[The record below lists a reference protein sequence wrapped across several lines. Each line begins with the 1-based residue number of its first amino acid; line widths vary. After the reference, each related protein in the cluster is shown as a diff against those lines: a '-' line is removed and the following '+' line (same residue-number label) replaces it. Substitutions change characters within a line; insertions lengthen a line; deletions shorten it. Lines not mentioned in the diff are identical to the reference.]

1 MRPTRLDRLF
11 ADATT
16 LPGIG
21 PKLGKVLAEFTGDK
35 LIDLLFHL
43 PSNLIDRQYRP
54 SLSEVEDGRIA
65 TFEVEVMKHEAPP
78 NQGRRRNLPYRI
90 LCGNETGYL
99 SLVFFH
105 ARGDWLGKAMPEGA
119 KRMVS
124 GRVERFRE
132 QLQIV
137 HPDHMLPQ
145 AEFDKLPIVEPV
157 YPLTAGLS
165 AKVLMKAIQAALPE
179 LPALPEWQEA
189 EWVKQ
194 QGWADWQGAVQ
205 AVHRPENMA
214 ALEPQNAARARLA
227 YDELLAHQLV
237 LALVRRDR
245 KKQQGRA
252 YQAADDLQSRLL
264 GLLPFPLTG
273 SQENAIADI
282 RADMA
287 EPMRMLRL
295 LQGDVGS
302 GKTVVAVM
310 AMLQAVANGVQAALM
325 APTEILARQHAE
337 TLGPW
342 LDELG
347 INWQVMTARNKGKL
361 RQESLDALAAGDVQI
376 AIGTH
381 ALFQDD
387 VAFKD
392 LGLAV
397 VDEQHRFGVQ
407 QRMALSNKGN
417 NDEGGGVDVLVM
429 TATPI
434 PRTLTLTAY
443 GDMDVSRMP
452 DKPPGRKPVDTR
464 VISMDR
470 YEEVAQ
476 SLGNAIKDGAR
487 VYWVCPLVS
496 ESELVDLAAAEDRA
510 KALHAVYGDT
520 VGIVHGQMKP
530 AEKDAVMARFASGEI
545 SILVATTVIEVGVNV
560 PEATVMVIEHAERFG
575 LAQLHQLRGRVG
587 RGLDKSSCVLLYRG
601 PLGETAK
608 ARLSIM
614 RETEDGFK
622 IAEEDLRLRGAGEVL
637 GTRQS
642 GLPAFRLADLEA
654 HADLLPAVHDDV
666 KLLLERDPLLKSPR
680 GEALRVLLYLFR
692 RDEAIRFLQSG

>member
-1 MRPTRLDRLF
+1 MRPTRLDTLF

-21 PKLGKVLAEFTGDK
+21 PKLGKLLAEFTGDK
-35 LIDLLFHL
+35 VIDLLFHL
-43 PSNLIDRQYRP
+43 PANLIDRQYRP
-54 SLSEVEDGRIA
+54 SLAEVEDGRIA
-65 TFEVEVMKHEAPP
+65 TFDVEVMKHDAPP
-78 NQGRRRNLPYRI
+78 NMGKRRNLPYRI
-90 LCGNETGYL
+90 LCGNETGYV
-99 SLVFFH
+99 SLVFFR
-105 ARGDWLGKAMPEGA
+105 ARGDWLTKAMPVGA
-119 KRMVS
+119 RRMVS

-145 AEFDKLPIVEPV
+145 AEFEKLPIVEPV

-165 AKVLMKAIQAALPE
+165 AKVLMKAIQAALPQ

-189 EWVKQ
+189 EWLKQ
-194 QGWADWQGAVQ
+194 QGWDDWHSAVQ
-205 AVHRPENMA
+205 TVHRPENMA
-214 ALEPQNAARARLA
+214 ALEPQNPARVRLA

-252 YQAADDLQSRLL
+252 YPAADEMQARLL
-264 GLLPFPLTG
+264 ALLPFPLTR
-273 SQENAIADI
+273 SQEAAIADI

-287 EPMRMLRL
+287 APMRMLRL

-302 GKTVVAVM
+302 GKTVVAM
-310 AMLQAVANGVQAALM
+310 MGMLQAVANGAQAALM
-325 APTEILARQHAE
+325 APTEILARQHAD

-347 INWQVMTARNKGKL
+347 IKWQLMTARNKGKL
-361 RQESLDALAAGDVQI
+361 RAENLEALSAGDVQI

-387 VAFKD
+387 VAFEN

-407 QRMALSNKGN
+407 QRMALSTKGH
-417 NDEGGGVDVLVM
+417 GVDVLVM

-452 DKPPGRKPVDTR
+452 DKPPGRQPVDTR

-470 YEEVAQ
+470 YGEVAQ

-496 ESELVDLAAAEDRA
+496 ESELIDLAAAEDRA
-510 KALHAVYGDT
+510 KALRAIYGDT
-520 VGIVHGQMKP
+520 VGIVHGQMKA
-530 AEKDAVMARFASGEI
+530 AEKDAVMARFAAGEI

-587 RGLDKSSCVLLYRG
+587 RGRDKSSCVLLYRG
-601 PLGETAK
+601 PLGETSK
-608 ARLSIM
+608 ARLTIM

-680 GEALRVLLYLFR
+680 GEALRELLYLFR

>member
-1 MRPTRLDRLF
+1 MRPTRLDTLF

-21 PKLGKVLAEFTGDK
+21 PKLGKLLAEFTGDRV
-35 LIDLLFHL
+35 IDLLFHL
-43 PSNLIDRQYRP
+43 PANLIDRQYRP
-54 SLSEVEDGRIA
+54 SLAEVEDGRIA
-65 TFEVEVMKHEAPP
+65 TFDVEVMKHDAPP
-78 NQGRRRNLPYRI
+78 NMGKRRNLPYRI
-90 LCGNETGYL
+90 LCGNETGYV
-99 SLVFFH
+99 SLVFFR
-105 ARGDWLGKAMPEGA
+105 ARGDWLTKAMPVGA
-119 KRMVS
+119 RRMVS

-145 AEFDKLPIVEPV
+145 AEFEKLPIVEPV

-165 AKVLMKAIQAALPE
+165 AKVLMKAIQAALPQ

-189 EWVKQ
+189 EWLKQ
-194 QGWADWQGAVQ
+194 QGWDDWHSAVQ
-205 AVHRPENMA
+205 TVHRPENMA
-214 ALEPQNAARARLA
+214 ALEPQNPARVRLA

-252 YQAADDLQSRLL
+252 YPAADEMQARLL
-264 GLLPFPLTG
+264 ALLPFPLTG
-273 SQENAIADI
+273 SQEAAIADI

-287 EPMRMLRL
+287 APMRMLRL

-302 GKTVVAVM
+302 GKTVVAM
-310 AMLQAVANGVQAALM
+310 MGMLQAVANGAQAALM
-325 APTEILARQHAE
+325 APTEILARQHAD

-347 INWQVMTARNKGKL
+347 IKWQLMTARNKGKL
-361 RQESLDALAAGDVQI
+361 RAENLEALSAGDVQI

-387 VAFKD
+387 VAFQN

-407 QRMALSNKGN
+407 QRMALSTKGH
-417 NDEGGGVDVLVM
+417 GVDVLVM

-452 DKPPGRKPVDTR
+452 DKPPGRQPVDTR

-470 YEEVAQ
+470 YAEVAQ

-496 ESELVDLAAAEDRA
+496 ESELIDLAAAEDRA
-510 KALHAVYGDT
+510 KALRAIYGDT
-520 VGIVHGQMKP
+520 VGIVHGQMKA
-530 AEKDAVMARFASGEI
+530 AEKDAVMARFAAGEI

-587 RGLDKSSCVLLYRG
+587 RGRDKSSCVLLYRG
-601 PLGETAK
+601 PLGETSK
-608 ARLSIM
+608 ARLTIM

-680 GEALRVLLYLFR
+680 GEALRELLYLFR
-692 RDEAIRFLQSG
+692 RDEAMRFLQSG

>member
-1 MRPTRLDRLF
+1 MRPTLLDTLF

-21 PKLGKVLAEFTGDK
+21 PKLGKILAEFTGDK
-35 LIDLLFHL
+35 IVDLLFHL

-54 SLSEVEDGRIA
+54 SLAEVEDGRIA
-65 TFEVEVMKHEAPP
+65 TFEVEVMKHDVP
-78 NQGRRRNLPYRI
+78 RRRNLPYRI

-105 ARGDWLGKAMPEGA
+105 ARGDWLGKAMPQGA
-119 KRMVS
+119 TRMVS

-145 AEFDKLPIVEPV
+145 AEFDKIPIVEPV

-165 AKVLMKAIQAALPE
+165 AKALMKATQAALPD
-179 LPALPEWQEA
+179 LRALPEWQEV
-189 EWVKQ
+189 EWLKQ
-194 QGWADWQGAVQ
+194 QDWSDWQDSVQ
-205 AVHRPENMA
+205 AVHRPENMS
-214 ALEPQNAARARLA
+214 ALEPTHSARARLA

-245 KKQQGRA
+245 KKQEGRT
-252 YQAADDLQSRLL
+252 YQPADDFQARLL
-264 GLLPFPLTG
+264 AMLPFPLTG
-273 SQENAIADI
+273 SQEAAIADI
-282 RADMA
+282 RDDMA
-287 EPMRMLRL
+287 SPMRMLRL

-302 GKTVVAVM
+302 GKTIVALM
-310 AMLQAVANGVQAALM
+310 GMLQAVANGAQSALM
-325 APTEILARQHAE
+325 APTEILARQHAD

-347 INWQVMTARNKGKL
+347 IRWQLMTARNKGKM
-361 RQESLDALAAGDVQI
+361 RQESLDALANGDVQI

-387 VAFKD
+387 VAFAD

-407 QRMALSNKGN
+407 QRMALSSKGT
-417 NDEGGGVDVLVM
+417 GVDVLVM

-452 DKPPGRKPVDTR
+452 DKPPGRQPVETR

-470 YEEVAQ
+470 YPEVAQ
-476 SLGNAIKDGAR
+476 GLNNALAEGAR
-487 VYWVCPLVS
+487 IYWVCPLVN

-510 KALHAVYGDT
+510 KALQKIYGDR
-520 VGIVHGQMKP
+520 VGLVHGQMKP
-530 AEKDAVMARFASGEI
+530 AEKDAVMTRFAAGDI

-608 ARLSIM
+608 SRLNIM

-642 GLPAFRLADLEA
+642 GLPLFRLADLEA

-666 KLLLERDPLLKSPR
+666 KLLLERDPLLTSPR

>member
-1 MRPTRLDRLF
+1 MRPTRLDTLF

-21 PKLGKVLAEFTGDK
+21 PKLGKLLAEFTGDK
-35 LIDLLFHL
+35 VIDLLFHL
-43 PSNLIDRQYRP
+43 PANLIDRQYRP
-54 SLSEVEDGRIA
+54 SLAEVEDGRIA
-65 TFEVEVMKHEAPP
+65 TFDVEVMKHDAPP
-78 NQGRRRNLPYRI
+78 NMGKRRNLPYRI
-90 LCGNETGYL
+90 LCGNETGYV
-99 SLVFFH
+99 SLVFFR
-105 ARGDWLGKAMPEGA
+105 ARGDWLTMAMPVGA
-119 KRMVS
+119 RRMVS

-145 AEFDKLPIVEPV
+145 AEFEKLPIVEPV

-165 AKVLMKAIQAALPE
+165 AKVLMKAIQAALPQ

-189 EWVKQ
+189 EWLKQ
-194 QGWADWQGAVQ
+194 QGWDDWHSAVQ
-205 AVHRPENMA
+205 TVHRPENMA
-214 ALEPQNAARARLA
+214 ALEPQNPARVRLA

-252 YQAADDLQSRLL
+252 YPAADEMQARLL
-264 GLLPFPLTG
+264 ALLPFPLTG
-273 SQENAIADI
+273 SQEAAIADI

-287 EPMRMLRL
+287 APMRMLRL

-302 GKTVVAVM
+302 GKTVVAM
-310 AMLQAVANGVQAALM
+310 MGMLQAVANGAQAALM
-325 APTEILARQHAE
+325 APTEILARQHAD

-347 INWQVMTARNKGKL
+347 IKWQLMTARNKGKL
-361 RQESLDALAAGDVQI
+361 RAENLEALSAGDVQI

-387 VAFKD
+387 VAFQN

-407 QRMALSNKGN
+407 QRMALSTKGH
-417 NDEGGGVDVLVM
+417 GVDVLVM

-452 DKPPGRKPVDTR
+452 DKPPGRQPVDTR

-470 YEEVAQ
+470 YAEVAQ

-496 ESELVDLAAAEDRA
+496 ESELIDLAAAEDRA
-510 KALHAVYGDT
+510 KALRAIYGDT
-520 VGIVHGQMKP
+520 VGIVHGQMKA
-530 AEKDAVMARFASGEI
+530 AEKDAVMARFAAGEI

-587 RGLDKSSCVLLYRG
+587 RGRDKSSCVLLYRG
-601 PLGETAK
+601 PLGETSK
-608 ARLSIM
+608 ARLTIM

-680 GEALRVLLYLFR
+680 GEALRELLYLFR
-692 RDEAIRFLQSG
+692 RDEAMRFLQSG

>member
-1 MRPTRLDRLF
+1 MRPTRLDTLF

-21 PKLGKVLAEFTGDK
+21 PKLGKLLAEFTGDK
-35 LIDLLFHL
+35 VIDLLFHL
-43 PSNLIDRQYRP
+43 PANLIDRQYRP
-54 SLSEVEDGRIA
+54 SLAEVEDGRIA
-65 TFEVEVMKHEAPP
+65 TFDVEVMKHDAPP
-78 NQGRRRNLPYRI
+78 NMGKRRNLPYRI
-90 LCGNETGYL
+90 LCGNETGYV
-99 SLVFFH
+99 SLVFFR
-105 ARGDWLGKAMPEGA
+105 ARGDWLTKAMPVGA
-119 KRMVS
+119 RRMVS

-145 AEFDKLPIVEPV
+145 AEFEKLPIVEPV

-165 AKVLMKAIQAALPE
+165 AKVLMKAIQAALPQ

-189 EWVKQ
+189 EWLKQ
-194 QGWADWQGAVQ
+194 QGWDDWHSAVQ
-205 AVHRPENMA
+205 TVHRPENMA
-214 ALEPQNAARARLA
+214 ALEPQNPARVRLA

-252 YQAADDLQSRLL
+252 YPAADEMQARLL
-264 GLLPFPLTG
+264 ALLPFPLTG
-273 SQENAIADI
+273 SQEAAIADI

-287 EPMRMLRL
+287 APMRMLRL

-302 GKTVVAVM
+302 GKTVVAM
-310 AMLQAVANGVQAALM
+310 MGMLQAVANGAQAALM
-325 APTEILARQHAE
+325 APTEILARQHAD

-347 INWQVMTARNKGKL
+347 IKWQLMTARNKGKL
-361 RQESLDALAAGDVQI
+361 RAENLEALSAGDVQI

-387 VAFKD
+387 VAFQN

-407 QRMALSNKGN
+407 QRIALSTKGH
-417 NDEGGGVDVLVM
+417 GVDVLVM

-452 DKPPGRKPVDTR
+452 DKPPGRQPVDTR

-470 YEEVAQ
+470 YAEVAQ

-496 ESELVDLAAAEDRA
+496 ESELIDLAAAEDRA
-510 KALHAVYGDT
+510 KALHAIYGDT
-520 VGIVHGQMKP
+520 VGIVHGQMKA
-530 AEKDAVMARFASGEI
+530 AEKDAVMARFAAGEI

-587 RGLDKSSCVLLYRG
+587 RGRDKSSCVLLYRG
-601 PLGETAK
+601 PLGAPSK
-608 ARLSIM
+608 ARLTIM

-680 GEALRVLLYLFR
+680 GEALRELLYLFR
-692 RDEAIRFLQSG
+692 RDEAMRFLQSG

>member
-1 MRPTRLDRLF
+1 MRPTRLDTLF

-21 PKLGKVLAEFTGDK
+21 PKLGKLLAEFTGDK
-35 LIDLLFHL
+35 VIDLLFHL
-43 PSNLIDRQYRP
+43 PANLIDRQYRP
-54 SLSEVEDGRIA
+54 SLAEVEDGRIA
-65 TFEVEVMKHEAPP
+65 TFDVEVMKHDAPP
-78 NQGRRRNLPYRI
+78 NMGKRRNLPYRI
-90 LCGNETGYL
+90 LCGNETGYV
-99 SLVFFH
+99 SLVFFR
-105 ARGDWLGKAMPEGA
+105 ARGDWLTKAMPVGA
-119 KRMVS
+119 RRMVS

-145 AEFDKLPIVEPV
+145 AEFEKLPIVEPV

-165 AKVLMKAIQAALPE
+165 AKVLMKAIQAALPQ

-189 EWVKQ
+189 EWLKQ
-194 QGWADWQGAVQ
+194 QGWDDWHSAVQ
-205 AVHRPENMA
+205 TVHRPENMA
-214 ALEPQNAARARLA
+214 ALEPQNPARVRLA

-252 YQAADDLQSRLL
+252 YPAADEMQARLL
-264 GLLPFPLTG
+264 ALLPFQLTH
-273 SQENAIADI
+273 SQEAAIADI

-287 EPMRMLRL
+287 APMRMLRL

-302 GKTVVAVM
+302 GKTVVAM
-310 AMLQAVANGVQAALM
+310 MGMLQAVANGAQAALM
-325 APTEILARQHAE
+325 APTEILARQHAD

-347 INWQVMTARNKGKL
+347 IKWQLMTARNKGKL
-361 RQESLDALAAGDVQI
+361 RAENLEALSAGDVQI

-387 VAFKD
+387 VAFQN

-407 QRMALSNKGN
+407 QRIALSTKGH
-417 NDEGGGVDVLVM
+417 GVDVLVM

-452 DKPPGRKPVDTR
+452 DKPPGRQPVDTR

-470 YEEVAQ
+470 YAEVAQ
-476 SLGNAIKDGAR
+476 SLGNAIRDGAR

-496 ESELVDLAAAEDRA
+496 ESELIDLAAAEDRA
-510 KALHAVYGDT
+510 KALRAIYGDT
-520 VGIVHGQMKP
+520 VGIVHGQMKA
-530 AEKDAVMARFASGEI
+530 AEKDAVMARFAAGEI

-587 RGLDKSSCVLLYRG
+587 RGRDKSSCVLLYRG
-601 PLGETAK
+601 PLGETSK
-608 ARLSIM
+608 ARLTIM

-680 GEALRVLLYLFR
+680 GEALRELLYLFR
-692 RDEAIRFLQSG
+692 RDEAMRFLQSG

>member
-1 MRPTRLDRLF
+1 MRPTLLDILF

-21 PKLGKVLAEFTGDK
+21 PKLGKILAEFTGDK
-35 LIDLLFHL
+35 IIDLLFHL

-54 SLSEVEDGRIA
+54 SLAEVEDGRIA
-65 TFEVEVMKHEAPP
+65 TFEVEVMKHEAP
-78 NQGRRRNLPYRI
+78 RRRNLPYRI

-165 AKVLMKAIQAALPE
+165 AKVLMKAIQAALPQ
-179 LPALPEWQEA
+179 LPELPEWQEE
-189 EWVKQ
+189 EWLKK
-194 QGWADWQGAVQ
+194 QGWSDWRSATQ
-205 AVHRPENMA
+205 AAHRPENMA
-214 ALEPQNAARARLA
+214 ALEPKHLARARLA

-252 YQAADDLQSRLL
+252 YQSGDELQVRLRA
-264 GLLPFPLTG
+264 LLPFPLTG
-273 SQENAIADI
+273 SQESAISDI
-282 RADMA
+282 AEDMA
-287 EPMRMLRL
+287 APMRMLRL

-310 AMLQAVANGVQAALM
+310 AMLQAVANGAQAALM

-347 INWQVMTARNKGKL
+347 ISWQSMTARNKGKL
-361 RQESLDALAAGDVQI
+361 RKESLDALALGDVQI

-387 VAFKD
+387 VAFAD

-417 NDEGGGVDVLVM
+417 GVDVLVM

-470 YEEVAQ
+470 YAEVAQ
-476 SLGNAIKDGAR
+476 GLINALQDGAR

-496 ESELVDLAAAEDRA
+496 ESELIDLAAAEDRA
-510 KALHAVYGDT
+510 NALRTIYGDK
-520 VGIVHGQMKP
+520 VGLVHGQMK
-530 AEKDAVMARFASGEI
+530 AADKDAVMARFASGEI

-608 ARLSIM
+608 ARLGIM

>member
-1 MRPTRLDRLF
+1 MRPSQLDSLF
-11 ADATT
+11 AEATT

-21 PKLGKVLAEFTGDK
+21 PKLGKLLGEFTGDRV
-35 LIDLLFHL
+35 IDLLHHL

-54 SLSEVEDGRIA
+54 PLNLVEDGRIA
-65 TFEVEVMKHEAPP
+65 TFEVEVVKHEAP
-78 NQGRRRNLPYRI
+78 RRRNLPYRI
-90 LCGNETGYL
+90 LCQNDTGYL

-119 KRMVS
+119 MRMVS
-124 GRVERFRE
+124 GRVERFRDN
-132 QLQIV
+132 LQIV
-137 HPDHMLPQ
+137 HPDHMLSKT
-145 AEFDKLPIVEPV
+145 AFEALPVIEPV

-165 AKVLMKAIQAALPE
+165 AKVLMKAIQAALPN
-179 LPALPEWQEA
+179 LPDLPEWQDE
-189 EWVKQ
+189 EWLRK
-194 QGWADWQGAVQ
+194 QGWKSWKASIRQ
-205 AVHRPENMA
+205 AHRPEAND
-214 ALEPQNAARARLA
+214 ALEADHPARARLA

-237 LALVRRDR
+237 LALVRRQR
-245 KKQQGRA
+245 KQVAGRA
-252 YQAADDLQSRLL
+252 YPTQSDLPEKMLA
-264 GLLPFPLTG
+264 LLPFPLTG
-273 SQENAIADI
+273 SQESAISDI
-282 RADMA
+282 RSDMSA
-287 EPMRMLRL
+287 PNRMLRL

-310 AMLQAVANGVQAALM
+310 AMLQAVENGAQAALM

-342 LDELG
+342 LDALG
-347 INWQVMTARNKGKL
+347 VRWQLMTARNKGKL
-361 RQESLDALAAGDVQI
+361 RSESLAALAAGDVQI

-381 ALFQDD
+381 ALFQED
-387 VAFKD
+387 VVFQD

-407 QRMALSNKGN
+407 QRMALSSKG
-417 NDEGGGVDVLVM
+417 DGVDVLVM

-470 YEEVAQ
+470 YDEVVQ
-476 SLGNAIKDGAR
+476 SLGNAMAQGAR

-510 KALHAVYGDT
+510 KALTALYGDA
-520 VGIVHGQMKP
+520 VGLVHGQMP
-530 AEKDAVMARFASGEI
+530 AAEKDAVMARFAAGDI

-560 PEATVMVIEHAERFG
+560 PEATIMVIEHAERFG

-601 PLGETAK
+601 PLGETSQ

-614 RETEDGFK
+614 RETEDGFR

-642 GLPAFRLADLEA
+642 GLPSFRLADLEA

-666 KLLLERDPLLKSPR
+666 RLMLQQDPTLSGAR
-680 GEALRVLLYLFR
+680 GKALRILLYLFR

>member
-1 MRPTRLDRLF
+1 MRPTLLDILF

-21 PKLGKVLAEFTGDK
+21 PKLGKILGEFTGDK
-35 LIDLLFHL
+35 IIDLLFHL

-54 SLSEVEDGRIA
+54 SLAEVEDGRIA
-65 TFEVEVMKHEAPP
+65 TFEVEVMKHEAP
-78 NQGRRRNLPYRI
+78 RRRNLPYRI

-165 AKVLMKAIQAALPE
+165 AKVLMKAIQAALPQVPE
-179 LPALPEWQEA
+179 LPEWQE
-189 EWVKQ
+189 EERLKK
-194 QGWADWQGAVQ
+194 QGWSDWRSATQ
-205 AVHRPENMA
+205 AAHRPENMA
-214 ALEPQNAARARLA
+214 ALEPTHLVRARLA

-252 YQAADDLQSRLL
+252 YQSGDELQARLRS
-264 GLLPFPLTG
+264 LLPFPLTG
-273 SQENAIADI
+273 SQESAISDI
-282 RADMA
+282 AEDMA
-287 EPMRMLRL
+287 APMRMLRL

-310 AMLQAVANGVQAALM
+310 AMLQAVANGAQAALM

-347 INWQVMTARNKGKL
+347 IRWQVMTARNKGKL
-361 RQESLDALAAGDVQI
+361 RKESLDALASGDVQI

-387 VAFKD
+387 VAFAD

-407 QRMALSNKGN
+407 QRMALSSKGN
-417 NDEGGGVDVLVM
+417 GVDVLVM

-470 YEEVAQ
+470 YAEVAQ
-476 SLGNAIKDGAR
+476 GLGNALQDGAR

-496 ESELVDLAAAEDRA
+496 ESELIDLAAAEDRA
-510 KALHAVYGDT
+510 NALRAIYGDK
-520 VGIVHGQMKP
+520 VGLVHGQMK
-530 AEKDAVMARFASGEI
+530 AADKDAVMARFASGEI

-608 ARLSIM
+608 ARLGIM

>member
-1 MRPTRLDRLF
+1 
-11 ADATT
+11 
-16 LPGIG
+16 
-21 PKLGKVLAEFTGDK
+21 
-35 LIDLLFHL
+35 
-43 PSNLIDRQYRP
+43 
-54 SLSEVEDGRIA
+54 
-65 TFEVEVMKHEAPP
+65 MKHDAPP
-78 NQGRRRNLPYRI
+78 NMGKRRNLPYRI
-90 LCGNETGYL
+90 LCGNETGYV
-99 SLVFFH
+99 SLVFFR
-105 ARGDWLGKAMPEGA
+105 ARGDWLTKAMPVGA
-119 KRMVS
+119 RRMVS

-145 AEFDKLPIVEPV
+145 AEFEKLPIVEPV

-165 AKVLMKAIQAALPE
+165 AKVLMKAIQAALPQ

-189 EWVKQ
+189 EWLKQ
-194 QGWADWQGAVQ
+194 QGWDDWHSAVQ
-205 AVHRPENMA
+205 TVHRPENMA
-214 ALEPQNAARARLA
+214 ALEPQNPARVRLA

-252 YQAADDLQSRLL
+252 YPAADEMQARLL
-264 GLLPFPLTG
+264 ALLPFPLTR
-273 SQENAIADI
+273 SQEAAIADI

-287 EPMRMLRL
+287 APMRMLRL

-302 GKTVVAVM
+302 GKTVVAM
-310 AMLQAVANGVQAALM
+310 MGMLQAVANGAQAALM
-325 APTEILARQHAE
+325 APTEILARQHAD

-347 INWQVMTARNKGKL
+347 IKWQLMTARNKGKL
-361 RQESLDALAAGDVQI
+361 RAENLEALSAGDVQI

-387 VAFKD
+387 VAFQN

-407 QRMALSNKGN
+407 QRIALSTKGH
-417 NDEGGGVDVLVM
+417 GVDVLVM

-452 DKPPGRKPVDTR
+452 DKPPGRQPVDTR

-470 YEEVAQ
+470 YGEVAQ

-496 ESELVDLAAAEDRA
+496 ESELIDLAAAEDRA
-510 KALHAVYGDT
+510 KALHAIYGDT
-520 VGIVHGQMKP
+520 VGIVHGQMKA
-530 AEKDAVMARFASGEI
+530 AEKDAVMARFAAGEI

-587 RGLDKSSCVLLYRG
+587 RGRDKSSCVLLYRG
-601 PLGETAK
+601 PLGETSK
-608 ARLSIM
+608 ARLTIM

-680 GEALRVLLYLFR
+680 GEALRELLYLFR

>member
-21 PKLGKVLAEFTGDK
+21 PKLVKVLAEFTGDK

-65 TFEVEVMKHEAPP
+65 TFEVEVMKHEVPP

-252 YQAADDLQSRLL
+252 YKTADEMQNRLL

-310 AMLQAVANGVQAALM
+310 AMLQAVANGAQAALM

-476 SLGNAIKDGAR
+476 SLGNAMKDGAR

>member
-1 MRPTRLDRLF
+1 MRPTRLDTLF

-21 PKLGKVLAEFTGDK
+21 PKLGKLLAEFTGDK
-35 LIDLLFHL
+35 RIDLLFHL
-43 PSNLIDRQYRP
+43 PANLIDRQYRP
-54 SLSEVEDGRIA
+54 SLAEVEDGRIA
-65 TFEVEVMKHEAPP
+65 TFDVEVMKHDAPP
-78 NQGRRRNLPYRI
+78 NMGKRRNLPYRI
-90 LCGNETGYL
+90 LCGNETGYV
-99 SLVFFH
+99 SLVFFR
-105 ARGDWLGKAMPEGA
+105 ARGDWLTKAMPVGA
-119 KRMVS
+119 RRMVS

-145 AEFDKLPIVEPV
+145 AEFEKLPIVEPV

-165 AKVLMKAIQAALPE
+165 AKVLMKAIQAALPQ

-189 EWVKQ
+189 EWLKQ
-194 QGWADWQGAVQ
+194 QGWDDWHSAVQ
-205 AVHRPENMA
+205 TVHRPENMA
-214 ALEPQNAARARLA
+214 ALEPQNPARVRLA

-252 YQAADDLQSRLL
+252 YPAADEMQARLL
-264 GLLPFPLTG
+264 ALLPFPLTG
-273 SQENAIADI
+273 SQEAAIADI

-287 EPMRMLRL
+287 APMRMLRL

-302 GKTVVAVM
+302 GKTVVAM
-310 AMLQAVANGVQAALM
+310 MGMLQAVVNGAQAALM
-325 APTEILARQHAE
+325 APTEILARQHAD

-347 INWQVMTARNKGKL
+347 IKWQLMTARNKGKL
-361 RQESLDALAAGDVQI
+361 RAENLEALSAGDVQI

-387 VAFKD
+387 VAFQN

-407 QRMALSNKGN
+407 QRIALSTKGH
-417 NDEGGGVDVLVM
+417 GVDVLVM

-452 DKPPGRKPVDTR
+452 DKPPGRQPVDTR

-470 YEEVAQ
+470 YAEVAQ

-496 ESELVDLAAAEDRA
+496 ESELIDLAAAEDRA
-510 KALHAVYGDT
+510 KALRAIYGDT
-520 VGIVHGQMKP
+520 VGIVHGQMKA
-530 AEKDAVMARFASGEI
+530 AEKDAVMAHFAAGEI

-587 RGLDKSSCVLLYRG
+587 RGRDKSSCVLLYRG
-601 PLGETAK
+601 PLGETSK
-608 ARLSIM
+608 ARLTIM

-680 GEALRVLLYLFR
+680 GEALRELLYLFR
-692 RDEAIRFLQSG
+692 RDEAMRFLQSG

>member
-1 MRPTRLDRLF
+1 MRPTLLDILF

-21 PKLGKVLAEFTGDK
+21 PKLGKILGEFTGDK
-35 LIDLLFHL
+35 IIDLLFHL

-54 SLSEVEDGRIA
+54 SLAEVEDGRIA
-65 TFEVEVMKHEAPP
+65 TFEVEVMKHEAP
-78 NQGRRRNLPYRI
+78 RRRNLPYRI

-165 AKVLMKAIQAALPE
+165 AKVLMKAIQAALPQVPE
-179 LPALPEWQEA
+179 LPEWQEE
-189 EWVKQ
+189 EWLKK
-194 QGWADWQGAVQ
+194 QGWSDWRSATQ
-205 AVHRPENMA
+205 AAHRPENMA
-214 ALEPQNAARARLA
+214 ALEPTHLVRARLA

-245 KKQQGRA
+245 KKQPGRA
-252 YQAADDLQSRLL
+252 YQSGDELQARLRS
-264 GLLPFPLTG
+264 LLPFPLTS
-273 SQENAIADI
+273 SQESAISDI
-282 RADMA
+282 AEDMA
-287 EPMRMLRL
+287 APMRMLRL

-310 AMLQAVANGVQAALM
+310 AMLQAVANGAQAALM

-347 INWQVMTARNKGKL
+347 IRWQVMTARNKGKL
-361 RQESLDALAAGDVQI
+361 RKESLDAVASGDVQI

-387 VAFKD
+387 VAFAD

-407 QRMALSNKGN
+407 QRMALSSKGN
-417 NDEGGGVDVLVM
+417 GVDVLVM

-470 YEEVAQ
+470 YAEVAQ
-476 SLGNAIKDGAR
+476 GLCNALQDGAR

-496 ESELVDLAAAEDRA
+496 ESELIDLAAAEDRA
-510 KALHAVYGDT
+510 NALRAIYGDK
-520 VGIVHGQMKP
+520 VGLVHGQMK
-530 AEKDAVMARFASGEI
+530 AADKDAVMARFASGEI

-608 ARLSIM
+608 ARLGIM

>member
-252 YQAADDLQSRLL
+252 YKTADEMQNRLL

-310 AMLQAVANGVQAALM
+310 AMLQAVANGAQAALM

-530 AEKDAVMARFASGEI
+530 AEKDAVMVRFASGEI

-622 IAEEDLRLRGAGEVL
+622 IAEEDLLLRGAGEVL

>member
-1 MRPTRLDRLF
+1 MRPTLLDILF

-21 PKLGKVLAEFTGDK
+21 PKLGKILGEFTGDK
-35 LIDLLFHL
+35 IIDLLFHL

-54 SLSEVEDGRIA
+54 SLAEVEDGRIA
-65 TFEVEVMKHEAPP
+65 TFEVEVMKHEAP
-78 NQGRRRNLPYRI
+78 RRRNLPYRI

-165 AKVLMKAIQAALPE
+165 AKVLMKAIQAALPQVPE
-179 LPALPEWQEA
+179 LPEWQEE
-189 EWVKQ
+189 EWLKK
-194 QGWADWQGAVQ
+194 QGWSDWRSATQ
-205 AVHRPENMA
+205 AAHRPENMA
-214 ALEPQNAARARLA
+214 ALEPTHLVRARLA

-252 YQAADDLQSRLL
+252 YQSGDELQARLRL
-264 GLLPFPLTG
+264 LLPFPLTG
-273 SQENAIADI
+273 SQESAISDI
-282 RADMA
+282 AEDMA
-287 EPMRMLRL
+287 APMRMLRL

-310 AMLQAVANGVQAALM
+310 AMLQAVANGAQAALM

-347 INWQVMTARNKGKL
+347 IRWQLMTARNKGKL
-361 RQESLDALAAGDVQI
+361 RKESLDALASGDVQI

-387 VAFKD
+387 VAFAD

-407 QRMALSNKGN
+407 QRMALSSKGN
-417 NDEGGGVDVLVM
+417 GVDVLVM

-470 YEEVAQ
+470 YAEVAQ
-476 SLGNAIKDGAR
+476 GLGNALQDGAR

-496 ESELVDLAAAEDRA
+496 ESELIDLAAAEDRA
-510 KALHAVYGDT
+510 NALRAIYGDK
-520 VGIVHGQMKP
+520 VGLVHGQMK
-530 AEKDAVMARFASGEI
+530 AADKDAVMARFASGEI

-608 ARLSIM
+608 ARLGIM

>member
-1 MRPTRLDRLF
+1 MRPSKLDPLF
-11 ADATT
+11 VEATT

-21 PKLGKVLAEFTGDK
+21 PKLGKILAEFTGDK
-35 LIDLLFHL
+35 IIDLLHHL

-54 SLSEVEDGRIA
+54 ALNMVEDGRIA
-65 TFEVEVMKHEAPP
+65 TFEVEVVKHEAPP
-78 NQGRRRNLPYRI
+78 RRNLPYRI
-90 LCGNETGYL
+90 LCRNETGFL
-99 SLVFFH
+99 SLVFFR
-105 ARGDWLGKAMPEGA
+105 ARSDWLTKAMPEGA
-119 KRMVS
+119 VRMVS
-124 GRVERFRE
+124 GRVERFRDT
-132 QLQIV
+132 LQIV
-137 HPDHMLPQ
+137 HPDHMLPKP
-145 AEFDKLPIVEPV
+145 EFEALPVIEPV

-165 AKVLMKAIQAALPE
+165 AKVLMKAIQVVLSHVPD
-179 LPALPEWQEA
+179 LLEWQNES
-189 EWVKQ
+189 WLQQ
-194 QGWADWQGAVQ
+194 QGWVSWQQ
-205 AVHRPENMA
+205 AVTQAHRPEAND
-214 ALEPQNAARARLA
+214 ALDPHHPARARLA

-237 LALVRRDR
+237 LALSRRQR
-245 KKQQGRA
+245 RQLAGRA
-252 YQAADDLQSRLL
+252 YPNAEKLPPALL
-264 GLLPFPLTG
+264 KLLPFSLTG
-273 SQENAIADI
+273 SQNSAIADI

-287 EPMRMLRL
+287 APMRMLRL

-302 GKTVVAVM
+302 GKTIVAVM
-310 AMLQAVANGVQAALM
+310 AMLQAVENGAQAALM

-337 TLGPW
+337 TIGAW
-342 LDELG
+342 LDALG
-347 INWQVMTARNKGKL
+347 ISWQLMTARNKGKL
-361 RQESLDALAAGDVQI
+361 RKESLAALADGSVQI

-381 ALFQDD
+381 ALFQEN
-387 VAFKD
+387 VAFAN

-407 QRMALSNKGN
+407 QRMGLSSKG
-417 NDEGGGVDVLVM
+417 DGVDVLVM

-452 DKPPGRKPVDTR
+452 DKPAGRQPIDTR

-470 YEEVAQ
+470 YADVAQ
-476 SLGNAIKDGAR
+476 GLGNAIAQGAR

-510 KALHAVYGDT
+510 KALQKIYGAQ
-520 VGIVHGQMKP
+520 VGLVHGQMP
-530 AEKDAVMARFASGEI
+530 AAEKDAVMGRFADGEI
-545 SILVATTVIEVGVNV
+545 AILVSTTVIEVGVDI

-608 ARLSIM
+608 RRLAIM
-614 RETEDGFK
+614 RDTEDGFR

-642 GLPAFRLADLEA
+642 GLPVFRLADLEA
-654 HADLLPAVHDDV
+654 HANLLPAVHDDV
-666 KLLLERDPLLKSPR
+666 KLVLQEDPQLQSPR
-680 GEALRVLLYLFR
+680 GEALRSLLYLFR
-692 RDEAIRFLQSG
+692 RDEAIRFLHSG

>member
-1 MRPTRLDRLF
+1 MRPTRLDTLF

-21 PKLGKVLAEFTGDK
+21 PKLGKLLAEFTGDK
-35 LIDLLFHL
+35 VIDLLFHL
-43 PSNLIDRQYRP
+43 PANLIDRQYRP
-54 SLSEVEDGRIA
+54 SLAEVEDGRIA
-65 TFEVEVMKHEAPP
+65 TFDVEVMKHDAPP
-78 NQGRRRNLPYRI
+78 NMGKRRNLPYRI
-90 LCGNETGYL
+90 LCGNETGYV
-99 SLVFFH
+99 SLVFFR
-105 ARGDWLGKAMPEGA
+105 ARGDWLTKAMPVGA
-119 KRMVS
+119 RRMVS

-145 AEFDKLPIVEPV
+145 AEFEKLPIVEPV

-165 AKVLMKAIQAALPE
+165 AKVLMKAIQAALPQ

-189 EWVKQ
+189 EWLKQ
-194 QGWADWQGAVQ
+194 QGWDDWHSAVQ
-205 AVHRPENMA
+205 TVHRPENMA
-214 ALEPQNAARARLA
+214 ALEPQNPARVRLA

-252 YQAADDLQSRLL
+252 YPAADEMQARLL
-264 GLLPFPLTG
+264 ALLPFPLTG
-273 SQENAIADI
+273 SQEAAIADI

-287 EPMRMLRL
+287 APMRMLRL

-302 GKTVVAVM
+302 GKTVVAM
-310 AMLQAVANGVQAALM
+310 MGMLQAVVNGAQAALM
-325 APTEILARQHAE
+325 APTEILARQHAD

-347 INWQVMTARNKGKL
+347 IKWQLMTARNKGKL
-361 RQESLDALAAGDVQI
+361 RAENLEALSAGDVQI

-387 VAFKD
+387 VAFQN

-407 QRMALSNKGN
+407 QRMALSTKGH
-417 NDEGGGVDVLVM
+417 GVDVLVM

-452 DKPPGRKPVDTR
+452 DKPPGRQPVDTR

-470 YEEVAQ
+470 YAEVAQ

-496 ESELVDLAAAEDRA
+496 ESELIDLAAAEDRA
-510 KALHAVYGDT
+510 KALRAIYGDT
-520 VGIVHGQMKP
+520 VGIVHGQMKA
-530 AEKDAVMARFASGEI
+530 AEKDAVMARFAAGEI

-587 RGLDKSSCVLLYRG
+587 RGRDKSSCVLLYRG
-601 PLGETAK
+601 PLGETSK
-608 ARLSIM
+608 ARLTIM

-680 GEALRVLLYLFR
+680 GEALRELLYLFR
-692 RDEAIRFLQSG
+692 RDEAMRFLQSG

>member
-1 MRPTRLDRLF
+1 MRPTLLDILF

-16 LPGIG
+16 LLGIG
-21 PKLGKVLAEFTGDK
+21 PKLGKILAEFTGDK
-35 LIDLLFHL
+35 IVDLLFHL

-54 SLSEVEDGRIA
+54 SLAEIEDGRIA
-65 TFEVEVMKHEAPP
+65 TFEVEVMKHEAP
-78 NQGRRRNLPYRI
+78 RRRNLPYRI

-165 AKVLMKAIQAALPE
+165 GKVLMKAIQAALPQV
-179 LPALPEWQEA
+179 PALPEWQEE
-189 EWVKQ
+189 EWLKKQ
-194 QGWADWQGAVQ
+194 NWPDWHHAAQ

-214 ALEPQNAARARLA
+214 ALEPTHLARARLA

-252 YQAADDLQSRLL
+252 YQAAEELQARLR

-273 SQENAIADI
+273 SQESAIDDI
-282 RADMA
+282 AEDMA
-287 EPMRMLRL
+287 APMRMLRL

-310 AMLQAVANGVQAALM
+310 AMLQAVANGAQAAMM

-347 INWQVMTARNKGKL
+347 IRWQVMTARNKGKP
-361 RQESLDALAAGDVQI
+361 RQESLDALASGDVQI

-387 VAFKD
+387 VTFAD

-407 QRMALSNKGN
+407 QRMALSSKGN
-417 NDEGGGVDVLVM
+417 GVDVLVM

-476 SLGNAIKDGAR
+476 GLSNALQDGAR

-496 ESELVDLAAAEDRA
+496 ESELIDLAAAEDRA
-510 KALHAVYGDT
+510 NALRTIYGDK
-520 VGIVHGQMKP
+520 VGLVHGQMKA

-545 SILVATTVIEVGVNV
+545 AVLVATTVIEVGVNV

-608 ARLSIM
+608 ARLGIM

-666 KLLLERDPLLKSPR
+666 RMLLERDPLLKSPR

>member
-1 MRPTRLDRLF
+1 MRPTLLDILF

-21 PKLGKVLAEFTGDK
+21 PKLGKILGEFTGDK
-35 LIDLLFHL
+35 IIDLLFHL

-54 SLSEVEDGRIA
+54 SLAEVEDGRIA
-65 TFEVEVMKHEAPP
+65 TFEVEVMKHEAP
-78 NQGRRRNLPYRI
+78 RRRNLPYRI

-165 AKVLMKAIQAALPE
+165 AKVLMKAIQAALPQVPE
-179 LPALPEWQEA
+179 LPEWQEE
-189 EWVKQ
+189 EWLKK
-194 QGWADWQGAVQ
+194 QGWSDWRSATQ
-205 AVHRPENMA
+205 AAHRPENMA
-214 ALEPQNAARARLA
+214 ALEPTHLVRARLA

-252 YQAADDLQSRLL
+252 YQSGDELQARLRS
-264 GLLPFPLTG
+264 LLPFPLTG
-273 SQENAIADI
+273 SQESAISDI
-282 RADMA
+282 AEDMA
-287 EPMRMLRL
+287 APMRMLRL

-310 AMLQAVANGVQAALM
+310 AMLQAVANGAQAALM

-347 INWQVMTARNKGKL
+347 IRWQLMTARNKGKL
-361 RQESLDALAAGDVQI
+361 RKESLDTLTSGDVQI

-387 VAFKD
+387 VAFAD

-407 QRMALSNKGN
+407 QRMALSSKGN
-417 NDEGGGVDVLVM
+417 GVDVLVM

-470 YEEVAQ
+470 YAEVAQ
-476 SLGNAIKDGAR
+476 GLGNALQDGAR

-496 ESELVDLAAAEDRA
+496 ESELIDLAAAEDRA
-510 KALHAVYGDT
+510 NALRAIYGDK
-520 VGIVHGQMKP
+520 VGLVHGQMK
-530 AEKDAVMARFASGEI
+530 AADKDAVMARFASGEI

-608 ARLSIM
+608 ARLGIM

>member
-1 MRPTRLDRLF
+1 MRPTRLDTLF

-21 PKLGKVLAEFTGDK
+21 PKLGKLLAEFTGDK
-35 LIDLLFHL
+35 VIDLLFHL
-43 PSNLIDRQYRP
+43 PANLIDRQYRP
-54 SLSEVEDGRIA
+54 SLAEVEDGRIA
-65 TFEVEVMKHEAPP
+65 TFDVEVMKHDAPP
-78 NQGRRRNLPYRI
+78 NMGKRRNLPYRI
-90 LCGNETGYL
+90 LCGNETGYV
-99 SLVFFH
+99 SLVFFR
-105 ARGDWLGKAMPEGA
+105 ARGDWLTKAMPVGA
-119 KRMVS
+119 RRMVS

-145 AEFDKLPIVEPV
+145 AEFEKLPIVEPV

-165 AKVLMKAIQAALPE
+165 AKVLMKAIQAALPQ

-189 EWVKQ
+189 EWLKQ
-194 QGWADWQGAVQ
+194 QGWDDWHSAVQ
-205 AVHRPENMA
+205 TVHRPENMA
-214 ALEPQNAARARLA
+214 ALEPQNPARVRLA

-252 YQAADDLQSRLL
+252 YPAADEMQARLL
-264 GLLPFPLTG
+264 ALLPFPLTG
-273 SQENAIADI
+273 SQEAAIADI

-287 EPMRMLRL
+287 APMRMLRL

-302 GKTVVAVM
+302 GKTVVAM
-310 AMLQAVANGVQAALM
+310 MGMLQAVASGAQAALM
-325 APTEILARQHAE
+325 APTEILARQHAD

-347 INWQVMTARNKGKL
+347 IKWQLMTARNKGKL
-361 RQESLDALAAGDVQI
+361 RAENLEALSAGDVQI

-387 VAFKD
+387 VAFQN

-407 QRMALSNKGN
+407 QRIALSTKGH
-417 NDEGGGVDVLVM
+417 GVDVLVM

-452 DKPPGRKPVDTR
+452 DKPPGRQPVDTR
-464 VISMDR
+464 GISMDR
-470 YEEVAQ
+470 YREVAQ

-496 ESELVDLAAAEDRA
+496 ESELIDLAAAEDRA
-510 KALHAVYGDT
+510 KALHAIYGDT
-520 VGIVHGQMKP
+520 VGIVHGQMKA
-530 AEKDAVMARFASGEI
+530 AEKDAVMARFAAGEI

-587 RGLDKSSCVLLYRG
+587 RGRDKSSCVLLYRG
-601 PLGETAK
+601 PLGETSK
-608 ARLSIM
+608 ARLTIM

-680 GEALRVLLYLFR
+680 GEALRELLYLFR
-692 RDEAIRFLQSG
+692 RDEAMRFLQSG

>member
-1 MRPTRLDRLF
+1 MRPTRLDTLF

-21 PKLGKVLAEFTGDK
+21 PKLGKLLAEFTGDK
-35 LIDLLFHL
+35 VIDLLFHL
-43 PSNLIDRQYRP
+43 PANLIDRQYRP
-54 SLSEVEDGRIA
+54 SLAEVEDGRIA
-65 TFEVEVMKHEAPP
+65 TFDVEVMKHDAPP
-78 NQGRRRNLPYRI
+78 NKGKRRNLPYRI
-90 LCGNETGYL
+90 LCGNETGYV
-99 SLVFFH
+99 SLVFFR
-105 ARGDWLGKAMPEGA
+105 ARGDWLTKAMPVGA
-119 KRMVS
+119 RRMVS

-145 AEFDKLPIVEPV
+145 AEFEKLPIVEPV

-165 AKVLMKAIQAALPE
+165 AKVLMKAIQAALPQ

-189 EWVKQ
+189 EWLKQ
-194 QGWADWQGAVQ
+194 QGWDDWHSAVQ
-205 AVHRPENMA
+205 TVHRPENMA
-214 ALEPQNAARARLA
+214 ALEPQNPARVRLA

-237 LALVRRDR
+237 LALVRSDR

-252 YQAADDLQSRLL
+252 YPAADEMQARLL
-264 GLLPFPLTG
+264 ALLPFPLTG
-273 SQENAIADI
+273 SQEAAIADI

-287 EPMRMLRL
+287 APMRMLRL

-302 GKTVVAVM
+302 GKTVVAM
-310 AMLQAVANGVQAALM
+310 MGMLQAVANGAQAALM
-325 APTEILARQHAE
+325 APTEILARQHAD

-347 INWQVMTARNKGKL
+347 IKWQLMTARNKGKL
-361 RQESLDALAAGDVQI
+361 RAENLEALSAGDVQI

-387 VAFKD
+387 VAFQN

-407 QRMALSNKGN
+407 QRMALSTKGH
-417 NDEGGGVDVLVM
+417 GVDVLVM

-452 DKPPGRKPVDTR
+452 DKPPGRQPVDTR

-470 YEEVAQ
+470 YGEVAQ

-496 ESELVDLAAAEDRA
+496 ESELIDLAAAEDRA
-510 KALHAVYGDT
+510 KALHAIYGDT
-520 VGIVHGQMKP
+520 VGIVHGQMKA
-530 AEKDAVMARFASGEI
+530 AEKDAVMARFAAGEI

-587 RGLDKSSCVLLYRG
+587 RGRDKSSCVLLYRG
-601 PLGETAK
+601 PLGETSK
-608 ARLSIM
+608 ARLTIM

-680 GEALRVLLYLFR
+680 GEALRELLYLFR
-692 RDEAIRFLQSG
+692 RDEAMRFLQSG

>member
-1 MRPTRLDRLF
+1 MRPTRLDTLF

-21 PKLGKVLAEFTGDK
+21 PKLGKLLAEFTGDRV
-35 LIDLLFHL
+35 IDLLFHL
-43 PSNLIDRQYRP
+43 PANLIDRQYRP
-54 SLSEVEDGRIA
+54 SLAEVEDGRIA
-65 TFEVEVMKHEAPP
+65 TFDVEVMKHDAPP
-78 NQGRRRNLPYRI
+78 NMGKRRNLPYRI
-90 LCGNETGYL
+90 LCGNETGYV
-99 SLVFFH
+99 SLVFFR
-105 ARGDWLGKAMPEGA
+105 ARGDWLTKAMPVGA
-119 KRMVS
+119 RRMVS

-145 AEFDKLPIVEPV
+145 AEFEKLPIVEPV

-165 AKVLMKAIQAALPE
+165 AKVLMKAIQAALPKM
-179 LPALPEWQEA
+179 PALPEWQEA
-189 EWVKQ
+189 EWLKQ
-194 QGWADWQGAVQ
+194 QGWDDWHSAVQ
-205 AVHRPENMA
+205 TVHRPENMA
-214 ALEPQNAARARLA
+214 ALEPQNPARVRLA

-252 YQAADDLQSRLL
+252 YPAADEMQARLL
-264 GLLPFPLTG
+264 ALLPFPLTG
-273 SQENAIADI
+273 SQEAAIADI

-287 EPMRMLRL
+287 APMRMLRL

-302 GKTVVAVM
+302 GKTVVAM
-310 AMLQAVANGVQAALM
+310 MGMLQAVVNGAQAALM
-325 APTEILARQHAE
+325 APTEILARQHAD

-347 INWQVMTARNKGKL
+347 IKWQLMTARNKGKL
-361 RQESLDALAAGDVQI
+361 RAENLEALSAGDVQI

-387 VAFKD
+387 VAFQN

-407 QRMALSNKGN
+407 QRMALSTKGH
-417 NDEGGGVDVLVM
+417 GVDVLVM

-452 DKPPGRKPVDTR
+452 DKPPGRQPVDTR

-470 YEEVAQ
+470 YAEVTQ

-496 ESELVDLAAAEDRA
+496 ESELIDLAAAEDRA
-510 KALHAVYGDT
+510 KALRAIYGDT
-520 VGIVHGQMKP
+520 VGIVHGQMKA
-530 AEKDAVMARFASGEI
+530 AEKDAVMARFAAGEI

-587 RGLDKSSCVLLYRG
+587 RGRDKSSCVLLYRG
-601 PLGETAK
+601 PLGETSK
-608 ARLSIM
+608 ARLTIM

-680 GEALRVLLYLFR
+680 GEALRELLYLFR

>member
-1 MRPTRLDRLF
+1 MTMRPTLLDSLF
-11 ADATT
+11 ADATI

-21 PKLGKVLAEFTGDK
+21 PKLGKLLAEFTGDRVV
-35 LIDLLFHL
+35 DLLFHL
-43 PSNLIDRQYRP
+43 PANLIDRQYRP
-54 SLSEVEDGRIA
+54 SLVEVEDGRIA
-65 TFEVEVMKHEAPP
+65 TFDVEVMKHDAP
-78 NQGRRRNLPYRI
+78 RRRNLPYRI

-105 ARGDWLGKAMPEGA
+105 ARGDWLSKAMPEGA

-137 HPDHMLPQ
+137 HPDHMLPH
-145 AEFDKLPIVEPV
+145 AEFEKLPIVEPV

-165 AKVLMKAIQAALPE
+165 AKVLMKAIQAALPP
-179 LPALPEWQEA
+179 LPTLPEWQEETWLA
-189 EWVKQ
+189 Q
-194 QGWADWQGAVQ
+194 QKWPDWKTAVL
-205 AVHRPENMA
+205 AVHRPENMG
-214 ALEPQNAARARLA
+214 ALEPQDPSRARLA

-252 YQAADDLQSRLL
+252 YDAADELQNRLL
-264 GLLPFPLTG
+264 SLLPFPLTG
-273 SQENAIADI
+273 SQEKAIADI

-287 EPMRMLRL
+287 APMRMLRL

-302 GKTVVAVM
+302 GKTVVAMM
-310 AMLQAVANGVQAALM
+310 AMLQAVANGAQAALM

-347 INWQVMTARNKGKL
+347 IDWQLMTARNKGKL
-361 RQESLDALAAGDVQI
+361 RAESLTALAEGKVQV

-387 VAFKD
+387 VAFRD

-407 QRMALSNKGN
+407 QRMALSTKGN
-417 NDEGGGVDVLVM
+417 GVDVLVM

-470 YEEVAQ
+470 YDEVAQ
-476 SLGNAIKDGAR
+476 GLGNALDDGAR

-510 KALHAVYGDT
+510 KALHALYGDK
-520 VGIVHGQMKP
+520 VGLVHGQMKA
-530 AEKDAVMARFASGEI
+530 AEKDAVMARFAAGEI

-608 ARLSIM
+608 SRLNIM

-680 GEALRVLLYLFR
+680 GEALRALLYLFR

>member
-1 MRPTRLDRLF
+1 MRPSRLDTLF

-21 PKLGKVLAEFTGDK
+21 PKLGKLLAEFTGDK
-35 LIDLLFHL
+35 VIDLLYHL

-54 SLSEVEDGRIA
+54 PLNLVEDGRIA
-65 TFEVEVMKHEAPP
+65 TFEVEVVKHEAP
-78 NQGRRRNLPYRI
+78 RRRNLPYRI
-90 LCGNETGYL
+90 LCQNDTGYL

-119 KRMVS
+119 VRMVS
-124 GRVERFRE
+124 GRVERFRDN
-132 QLQIV
+132 LQIV
-137 HPDHMLPQ
+137 HPDHMLSQ
-145 AEFDKLPIVEPV
+145 AAFEALPVIEPV

-165 AKVLMKAIQAALPE
+165 AKVLMKAIQAALPS
-179 LPALPEWQEA
+179 LPDLPEWQDA
-189 EWVKQ
+189 EWLAK
-194 QGWADWQGAVQ
+194 QGWQDWKASLMQ
-205 AVHRPENMA
+205 AHRPEAND
-214 ALEPQNAARARLA
+214 ALDAHHPARARLA

-237 LALVRRDR
+237 LALVRRQR
-245 KKQQGRA
+245 KQVAGRA
-252 YQAADDLQSRLL
+252 YPAKGDLPEKLL
-264 GLLPFPLTG
+264 SLLPFPLTG
-273 SQENAIADI
+273 SQESAIADI

-287 EPMRMLRL
+287 APTRMLRL

-302 GKTVVAVM
+302 GKTVVAVA
-310 AMLQAVANGVQAALM
+310 AMLQAVENGAQAALM

-337 TLGPW
+337 MLGPW

-347 INWQVMTARNKGKL
+347 IDWQLMTARNKGKL
-361 RQESLDALAAGDVQI
+361 RNESLAALAAGKVQI

-387 VAFKD
+387 VVFQD

-407 QRMALSNKGN
+407 QRMALSSKG
-417 NDEGGGVDVLVM
+417 DGVDVLVM

-470 YEEVAQ
+470 YDDVAN
-476 SLGNAIKDGAR
+476 SLANAMREGAR

-510 KALHAVYGDT
+510 KALSALYGDA
-520 VGIVHGQMKP
+520 VGLVHGQMPP
-530 AEKDAVMARFASGEI
+530 AEKDAVMARFAAGEI

-560 PEATVMVIEHAERFG
+560 PEATIMVIEHAERFG

-601 PLGETAK
+601 PLGETSK

-614 RETEDGFK
+614 RETEDGFR

-642 GLPAFRLADLEA
+642 GLPHFRLADLEA

-666 KLLLERDPLLKSPR
+666 KLMLERDPTLSSSPR
-680 GEALRVLLYLFR
+680 GTALRALLYLFR
-692 RDEAIRFLQSG
+692 RDEAIKFLQSG

>member
-1 MRPTRLDRLF
+1 MRPTRLDSLF

-21 PKLGKVLAEFTGDK
+21 PKMGKVLGEFTGDK

-43 PSNLIDRQYRP
+43 PSNLIDRHYRP
-54 SLSEVEDGRIA
+54 SLAEVEDGRIA
-65 TFEVEVMKHEAPP
+65 TFEVEVLKHEAPP
-78 NQGRRRNLPYRI
+78 NVGRRRNLPYRI

-105 ARGDWLGKAMPEGA
+105 ARGEWLGKAMPEGA

-124 GRVERFRE
+124 GRIERFRD
-132 QLQIV
+132 QIQMV
-137 HPDHMLPQ
+137 HPDHMLSH
-145 AEFDKLPIVEPV
+145 AEFEKLPIVEPV

-165 AKVLMKAIQAALPE
+165 AKVLMKAIQAALPQV
-179 LPALPEWQEA
+179 PDLPEWQEA
-189 EWVKQ
+189 AWLKQ
-194 QGWADWQGAVQ
+194 QNWHDWSASIK
-205 AVHRPENMA
+205 AAHRPENMA
-214 ALEPQNAARARLA
+214 ALEPHHPARARLA

-252 YQAADDLQSRLL
+252 YDAADALQERLL
-264 GLLPFPLTG
+264 KLLPFPLTG
-273 SQENAIADI
+273 SQQNAIADI
-282 RADMA
+282 RDDMA
-287 EPMRMLRL
+287 TPMRMLRL

-310 AMLQAVANGVQAALM
+310 AMLQAVANNAQAALM

-347 INWQVMTARNKGKL
+347 IRWQLMTARNKGKL
-361 RQESLDALAAGDVQI
+361 RTQSLEAVASGEVQI

-381 ALFQDD
+381 ALFQDN
-387 VAFKD
+387 VAFQN

-407 QRMALSNKGN
+407 QRMALSSKGN
-417 NDEGGGVDVLVM
+417 GVDVLVM

-452 DKPPGRKPVDTR
+452 DKPPGRQPVDTR

-470 YEEVAQ
+470 YDEVAQ
-476 SLGNAIKDGAR
+476 SLGNAMAEGAR
-487 VYWVCPLVS
+487 IYWVCPLVS

-510 KALHAVYGDT
+510 KALHALYGDK
-520 VGIVHGQMKP
+520 VGLVHGQMKA
-530 AEKDAVMARFASGEI
+530 AEKDAVMARFAAGEI

-601 PLGETAK
+601 PLGETSK
-608 ARLSIM
+608 ARLTIM
-614 RETEDGFK
+614 RETEDGFR

-680 GEALRVLLYLFR
+680 GEALRVLLYLFC

>member
-1 MRPTRLDRLF
+1 MRPTELDPLF

-21 PKLGKVLAEFTGDK
+21 PKLGKILAEFIGDK
-35 LIDLLFHL
+35 IIDLLHHL
-43 PSNLIDRQYRP
+43 PSNLINRQYRP
-54 SLSEVEDGRIA
+54 ALGDVEDGRIA
-65 TFEVEVMKHEAPP
+65 TFEVEVVKHEAPP

-90 LCGNETGYL
+90 LCRNETGFL

-119 KRMVS
+119 VRLVS
-124 GRVERFRE
+124 GRVERFRD
-132 QLQIV
+132 QIQIV
-137 HPDHMLPQ
+137 HPDHMLSK
-145 AEFDKLPIVEPV
+145 AAFEALPVIEPV

-165 AKVLMKAIQAALPE
+165 AKVLMKAVQAALPL
-179 LPALPEWQEA
+179 LPTLAEWQEA
-189 EWVKQ
+189 DWLAKQ
-194 QGWADWQGAVQ
+194 AWPTWQEAVRQ
-205 AVHRPENMA
+205 VHRPGA
-214 ALEPQNAARARLA
+214 DDALDPHHPARARLA

-237 LALVRRDR
+237 LALVRRQRRDLP
-245 KKQQGRA
+245 GRA
-252 YQAADDLQSRLL
+252 FDNSFELPDKLL
-264 GLLPFPLTG
+264 ELLPFALTG
-273 SQENAIADI
+273 SQQKAIADI
-282 RADMA
+282 RNDMTK
-287 EPMRMLRL
+287 PVRMLRL

-302 GKTVVAVM
+302 GKTVVATM
-310 AMLQAVANGVQAALM
+310 AMLQAVENGAQAALM

-342 LDELG
+342 LDQLG
-347 INWQVMTARNKGKL
+347 VRWQLMTARNKGKL
-361 RQESLDALAAGDVQI
+361 RQDNLAALADGAVQI

-387 VAFKD
+387 VVFAD

-407 QRMALSNKGN
+407 QRMALSGKGN
-417 NDEGGGVDVLVM
+417 ADKGGTDVLVM

-443 GDMDVSRMP
+443 GDMDVSPMP
-452 DKPPGRKPVDTR
+452 DKPPGRLPVDTR

-470 YEEVAQ
+470 YDEVAQ
-476 SLGNAIKDGAR
+476 GLANAMRAGAR
-487 VYWVCPLVS
+487 VYWVCPLVN
-496 ESELVDLAAAEDRA
+496 ESELVDLAAAEERA
-510 KALHAVYGDT
+510 KALQKIYGDR
-520 VGIVHGQMKP
+520 VGLVHGQMKA
-530 AEKDAVMARFASGEI
+530 AEKDAVMARFADGDL

-608 ARLSIM
+608 ARLAIM
-614 RETEDGFK
+614 RETEDGFR

-642 GLPAFRLADLEA
+642 GLPTLRLADLEA

-666 KLLLERDPLLKSPR
+666 KLLLQRDPQLAGPR
-680 GEALRVLLYLFR
+680 GAALRGLLYLFR

>member
-1 MRPTRLDRLF
+1 MRPSRLDTLF

-21 PKLGKVLAEFTGDK
+21 PKLGKLLAEFTGDK
-35 LIDLLFHL
+35 VIDLLHHL
-43 PSNLIDRQYRP
+43 PSNMIDRQYRP
-54 SLSEVEDGRIA
+54 PLNLVEDGRIA
-65 TFEVEVMKHEAPP
+65 TFEVEVVKHEAP
-78 NQGRRRNLPYRI
+78 RRRNLPYRI
-90 LCGNETGYL
+90 LCQNDTGYL

-119 KRMVS
+119 VRMVS
-124 GRVERFRE
+124 GRVERFRDN
-132 QLQIV
+132 LQIV
-137 HPDHMLPQ
+137 HPDHMLSQ
-145 AEFDKLPIVEPV
+145 AAFEALPVIEPV

-165 AKVLMKAIQAALPE
+165 AKVLMKAIQAALPS
-179 LPALPEWQEA
+179 LPDLPEWQDA
-189 EWVKQ
+189 EWLAK
-194 QGWADWQGAVQ
+194 QGWQDWKASLMQ
-205 AVHRPENMA
+205 AHRPEA
-214 ALEPQNAARARLA
+214 IDALDAHHPARARLA

-237 LALVRRDR
+237 LALVRRQR
-245 KKQQGRA
+245 KQVAGRA
-252 YQAADDLQSRLL
+252 YPAKGDLPEKLL
-264 GLLPFPLTG
+264 SLLPFPLTG
-273 SQENAIADI
+273 SQESAIADI

-287 EPMRMLRL
+287 APTRMLRL

-302 GKTVVAVM
+302 GKTVVAVA
-310 AMLQAVANGVQAALM
+310 AMLQAVENGAQAALM

-347 INWQVMTARNKGKL
+347 IDWQLMTARNKGKL
-361 RQESLDALAAGDVQI
+361 RNESLAALAAGKVQI

-387 VAFKD
+387 VIFQD

-407 QRMALSNKGN
+407 QRMALSSKG
-417 NDEGGGVDVLVM
+417 DGVDVLVM

-470 YEEVAQ
+470 YDDVAN
-476 SLGNAIKDGAR
+476 SLANAMREGAR

-510 KALHAVYGDT
+510 KSLAALYGDA
-520 VGIVHGQMKP
+520 VGLVHGQMPP
-530 AEKDAVMARFASGEI
+530 AEKDAVMARFAAGEI

-560 PEATVMVIEHAERFG
+560 PEATIMVIEHAERFG

-601 PLGETAK
+601 PLGETSK

-614 RETEDGFK
+614 RETEDGFR

-642 GLPAFRLADLEA
+642 GLPHFRLADLEA

-666 KLLLERDPLLKSPR
+666 KLMLERDPTLSSPR
-680 GEALRVLLYLFR
+680 GTALRTLLYLFR
-692 RDEAIRFLQSG
+692 RDEAIKFLQSG

>member
-1 MRPTRLDRLF
+1 
-11 ADATT
+11 
-16 LPGIG
+16 
-21 PKLGKVLAEFTGDK
+21 
-35 LIDLLFHL
+35 
-43 PSNLIDRQYRP
+43 
-54 SLSEVEDGRIA
+54 
-65 TFEVEVMKHEAPP
+65 MKHDAPP
-78 NQGRRRNLPYRI
+78 NMGKRRNLPYRI
-90 LCGNETGYL
+90 LCGNETGYV
-99 SLVFFH
+99 SLVFFR
-105 ARGDWLGKAMPEGA
+105 ARGDWLTKAMPVGA
-119 KRMVS
+119 RRMVS

-145 AEFDKLPIVEPV
+145 AEFEKLPIVEPV

-165 AKVLMKAIQAALPE
+165 AKVLMKAIQAALPQ

-189 EWVKQ
+189 EWLKQ
-194 QGWADWQGAVQ
+194 QGWDDWHSAVQ
-205 AVHRPENMA
+205 TVHRPENMA
-214 ALEPQNAARARLA
+214 ALEPQNPARVRLA

-252 YQAADDLQSRLL
+252 YPAADEMQARLL
-264 GLLPFPLTG
+264 ALLPFPLTR
-273 SQENAIADI
+273 SQEAAIADI

-287 EPMRMLRL
+287 APMRMLRL

-302 GKTVVAVM
+302 GKTVVAM
-310 AMLQAVANGVQAALM
+310 MGMLQAVANGAQAALM
-325 APTEILARQHAE
+325 APTEILARQHAD

-347 INWQVMTARNKGKL
+347 IKWQLMTARNKGKL
-361 RQESLDALAAGDVQI
+361 RAENLEALSAGDVQI

-387 VAFKD
+387 VAFQN

-407 QRMALSNKGN
+407 QRIALSTKGH
-417 NDEGGGVDVLVM
+417 GVDVLVM

-452 DKPPGRKPVDTR
+452 DKPPGRQPVDTR

-470 YEEVAQ
+470 YGEVAQ

-496 ESELVDLAAAEDRA
+496 ESELIDLAAAEDRA
-510 KALHAVYGDT
+510 KALHAIYGDT
-520 VGIVHGQMKP
+520 VGIVHGQMKA
-530 AEKDAVMARFASGEI
+530 AEKDAVMARFAAGEI

-587 RGLDKSSCVLLYRG
+587 RGRDKSSCVLLYRG
-601 PLGETAK
+601 PLGAPSK
-608 ARLSIM
+608 ARLTIM

-680 GEALRVLLYLFR
+680 GEALRELLYLFR
-692 RDEAIRFLQSG
+692 RDEAMRFLQSG

>member
-1 MRPTRLDRLF
+1 MRPTRLDTLF

-21 PKLGKVLAEFTGDK
+21 PKLGKLLAEFTGDK
-35 LIDLLFHL
+35 VIDLLFHL
-43 PSNLIDRQYRP
+43 PANLIDRQYRP
-54 SLSEVEDGRIA
+54 SLAEVEDGRIA
-65 TFEVEVMKHEAPP
+65 TFDVEVMKHDAPP
-78 NQGRRRNLPYRI
+78 NMGKRRNLPYRI
-90 LCGNETGYL
+90 LCGNETGYV
-99 SLVFFH
+99 SLVFFR
-105 ARGDWLGKAMPEGA
+105 ARGDWLTKAMPVGA
-119 KRMVS
+119 RRMVS

-145 AEFDKLPIVEPV
+145 AEFEKLPIVEPV

-165 AKVLMKAIQAALPE
+165 AKVLMKAIQAALPQ

-189 EWVKQ
+189 EWLKQ
-194 QGWADWQGAVQ
+194 QGWDDWHSAVQ
-205 AVHRPENMA
+205 TVHRPENMA
-214 ALEPQNAARARLA
+214 ALEPQNPARVRLA

-252 YQAADDLQSRLL
+252 YPAADEMQARLL
-264 GLLPFPLTG
+264 ALLPFPLTR
-273 SQENAIADI
+273 SQEAAIADI

-287 EPMRMLRL
+287 APMRMLRL

-302 GKTVVAVM
+302 GKTVVAM
-310 AMLQAVANGVQAALM
+310 MGMLQAVANGAQAALM
-325 APTEILARQHAE
+325 APTEILARQHAD

-347 INWQVMTARNKGKL
+347 IKWQLMTARNKGKL
-361 RQESLDALAAGDVQI
+361 RAENLEALSAGDVQI

-387 VAFKD
+387 VAFQN

-407 QRMALSNKGN
+407 QRMALSTKGH
-417 NDEGGGVDVLVM
+417 GVDVLVM

-452 DKPPGRKPVDTR
+452 DKPPGRQPVDTR

-470 YEEVAQ
+470 YAEVAQ

-496 ESELVDLAAAEDRA
+496 ESELIDLAAAEDRA
-510 KALHAVYGDT
+510 KALRAIYGDT
-520 VGIVHGQMKP
+520 VGIVHGQMKA
-530 AEKDAVMARFASGEI
+530 AEKDAVMARFAAGEI

-587 RGLDKSSCVLLYRG
+587 RGRDKSSCVLLYRG
-601 PLGETAK
+601 PLGETSK
-608 ARLSIM
+608 ARLTIM

-680 GEALRVLLYLFR
+680 GEALRELLYLFR
-692 RDEAIRFLQSG
+692 RDEAMRFLQSG

>member
-1 MRPTRLDRLF
+1 MRPTLLDILF

-21 PKLGKVLAEFTGDK
+21 PKLGKILGEFTGDK
-35 LIDLLFHL
+35 IIDLLFHL

-54 SLSEVEDGRIA
+54 SLAEVEDGRIA
-65 TFEVEVMKHEAPP
+65 TFEVEVMKHEAP
-78 NQGRRRNLPYRI
+78 RRRNLPYRI

-145 AEFDKLPIVEPV
+145 AEFDKLPIIEPV

-165 AKVLMKAIQAALPE
+165 AKVLMKAIQAALPQVPE
-179 LPALPEWQEA
+179 LPEWQE
-189 EWVKQ
+189 EERLKK
-194 QGWADWQGAVQ
+194 QGWSDWRSATQ
-205 AVHRPENMA
+205 AAHRPENMA
-214 ALEPQNAARARLA
+214 ALEPTHLVRARLA

-252 YQAADDLQSRLL
+252 YQSGDELQARLRS
-264 GLLPFPLTG
+264 LLPFPLTG
-273 SQENAIADI
+273 SQESAISDI
-282 RADMA
+282 AKDMA
-287 EPMRMLRL
+287 APMRMLRL

-310 AMLQAVANGVQAALM
+310 AMLQAVANGAQAALM

-347 INWQVMTARNKGKL
+347 IRWQVMTARNKGKL
-361 RQESLDALAAGDVQI
+361 RKESLDAVASGDVQI

-387 VAFKD
+387 VAFAD

-397 VDEQHRFGVQ
+397 VDEQHRFGVR
-407 QRMALSNKGN
+407 QRMALSSKGN
-417 NDEGGGVDVLVM
+417 GVDVLVM

-470 YEEVAQ
+470 YAEVAQ
-476 SLGNAIKDGAR
+476 GLGNALQDGAR

-496 ESELVDLAAAEDRA
+496 ESELIDLAAAEDRA
-510 KALHAVYGDT
+510 NALRAIYGGK
-520 VGIVHGQMKP
+520 VGLVHGQMK
-530 AEKDAVMARFASGEI
+530 AADKDAVMARFASGEI

-608 ARLSIM
+608 ARLGIM